1 MTIQVAPGQTDRPDR
16 ALELLTDILGLEQLE
31 VDLFRGRSPDEDLQ
45 RVFGGQV
52 AGQALI
58 AAGRTV
64 PPERP
69 VHSLHAY
76 FLRPGDPAVPIIYT
90 VDRIRDGRSFTT
102 RRVVAVQHGKAIFT
116 LSASFQVV
124 EAGGE
129 HQFTMPSAPDPESVP
144 LWQDRLREFGDQV
157 PARWLRPRPVEIRYV
172 GDPPWAPR
180 HREGD
185 PEPRTMVWMR
195 AVGALPADPLLHVC
209 AVAYAS
215 DMTLLDSVL
224 LAQRVAWAEDTVTG
238 ASLDHAMW
246 FHAPFQADDWLLY
259 VQEAPVTSMA
269 RGLARGHIYRRDGR
283 LAVSVVQEGLV
294 RVAKPGPH

>member
-1 MTIQVAPGQTDRPDR
+1 VTEGAVGEVEAPP
-16 ALELLTDILGLEQLE
+16 ELLTDILGLEQLE
-31 VDLFRGRSPDEDLQ
+31 VDLFRGRSPNEDLQ

-76 FLRPGDPAVPIIYT
+76 FLRPGDPAVPIIYN

-124 EAGGE
+124 EAGAE
-129 HQFTMPSAPDPESVP
+129 HQFEMPAAPDPESVP
-144 LWQDRLREFGDQV
+144 LWQDRLRQLGDQV

-172 GDPPWAPR
+172 GDPP
-180 HREGD
+180 
-185 PEPRTMVWMR
+185 
-195 AVGALPADPLLHVC
+195 
-209 AVAYAS
+209 
-215 DMTLLDSVL
+215 
-224 LAQRVAWAEDTVTG
+224 
-238 ASLDHAMW
+238 
-246 FHAPFQADDWLLY
+246 
-259 VQEAPVTSMA
+259 
-269 RGLARGHIYRRDGR
+269 
-283 LAVSVVQEGLV
+283 
-294 RVAKPGPH
+294 